1 MMKKALFYFLMLF
14 PLLCL
19 TACSKDDNDSSND
32 EKDTPQNDEIAV
44 VIGEDGKTSNGSL
57 YVPIDDK
64 SFYLDYIKYS
74 VEESHLAVTGHD
86 KTGLKKDAQIVSKIT
101 WKGSTYTV
109 CTIKSRAF
117 YDCKELLSITI
128 PNSVTR
134 IDTLSF
140 YNCLSLRSVELPHNL
155 TTIGSA
161 AFEGC
166 DALSCIIIPKSVTSI
181 GDAAFS
187 WCMSIVSIV
196 VEDGNSI
203 YDSREQCNAI
213 IESKSGKMIAA
224 CQNTTFPQSV
234 NAIGRYA
241 FQGCQRLVSITIPNT
256 IRSIGDHAFTYC
268 SSLVDISLP
277 NTITK
282 IDDHT
287 FHGCG
292 QLTEIAIPNSV
303 RSIGE
308 RAFYLCKSLT
318 SLTIPSKITSIGNNA
333 FLACIKLNEI
343 HSEIVFPFVIDASVF
358 DSKNYYNA
366 TLYVPSNSL
375 SRYKNTAS
383 WSEFQ
388 NIVGE

>member
-1 MMKKALFYFLMLF
+1 MKKALFYFLMLF

-101 WKGSTYTV
+101 WKGTTYTV

-140 YNCLSLRSVELPHNL
+140 YNCASLTGITFPNSMKY
-155 TTIGSA
+155 IGVA

-166 DALSCIIIPKSVTSI
+166 DRLSSISIPSSVTTIELSAFSWCEALERIVVEAGNPVYDSRDNCNAIIETKTNKMIAGCVNTKIPSSVTALEYTFLGCTRLTGIDIPNSVKTIGSHAFSCSSLTEVQIPSSVKKIDEFAFRSCYYLTTVDIPNSVTSI
-181 GDAAFS
+181 G
-187 WCMSIVSIV
+187 
-196 VEDGNSI
+196 E
-203 YDSREQCNAI
+203 
-213 IESKSGKMIAA
+213 K
-224 CQNTTFPQSV
+224 
-234 NAIGRYA
+234 
-241 FQGCQRLVSITIPNT
+241 
-256 IRSIGDHAFTYC
+256 
-268 SSLVDISLP
+268 
-277 NTITK
+277 
-282 IDDHT
+282 
-287 FHGCG
+287 
-292 QLTEIAIPNSV
+292 
-303 RSIGE
+303 
-308 RAFYLCKSLT
+308 AFYLCRALT
-318 SLTIPSKITSIGNNA
+318 SVALSSSLVMIGDNAFQNCTKLNKIHSRMTRPVNFSYEVFDESVYEKAILYIPSGS
-333 FLACIKLNEI
+333 
-343 HSEIVFPFVIDASVF
+343 SY
-358 DSKNYYNA
+358 YYN
-366 TLYVPSNSL
+366 
-375 SRYKNTAS
+375 NTAN
-383 WSEFQ
+383 WYLFR
-388 NIVGE
+388 NIEEM